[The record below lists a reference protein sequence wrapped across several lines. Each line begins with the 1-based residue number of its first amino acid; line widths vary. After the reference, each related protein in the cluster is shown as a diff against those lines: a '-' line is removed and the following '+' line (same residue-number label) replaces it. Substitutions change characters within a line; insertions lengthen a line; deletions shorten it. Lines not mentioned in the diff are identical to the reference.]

1 MEKNIKTRI
10 QHKHDTEANW
20 NKATGFIPKIGE
32 LIVYDADGTYSYPR
46 FKVGDGITSVVN
58 LAFANEQ
65 VLSTQAIYGTNPYE
79 NENEYSFNE
88 SLDMH
93 MTGTNVTAILNGSI
107 QLYYAGYDGEN
118 EIGYFTGI
126 YKGEY
131 YELSYNNHADK
142 GTLTKRKLAF
152 ATE

>member
-65 VLSTQAIYGTNPYE
+65 VLSTQAIHGENKLQVSNIIDNYILDIDYE
-79 NENEYSFNE
+79 STLAFDTSEIVPDEDEDIVLEENE
-88 SLDMH
+88 SLLSTTSDE
-93 MTGTNVTAILNGSI
+93 ILVNI
-107 QLYYAGYDGEN
+107 NDKYIIIE
-118 EIGYFTGI
+118 
-126 YKGEY
+126 KGE
-131 YELSYNNHADK
+131 
-142 GTLTKRKLAF
+142 
-152 ATE
+152 